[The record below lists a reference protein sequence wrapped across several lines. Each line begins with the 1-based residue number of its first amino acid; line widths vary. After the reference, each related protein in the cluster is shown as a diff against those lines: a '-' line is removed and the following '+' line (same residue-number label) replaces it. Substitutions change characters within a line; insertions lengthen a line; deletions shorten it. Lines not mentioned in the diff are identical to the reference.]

1 MSAAH
6 RPRPRVAVFSPN
18 LGAPSETFIRAHIER
33 LPLETVP
40 IYGNGWR
47 RADAHGPLW
56 PVLRFPGA
64 ALKRIFPPAG
74 RALYA
79 RSLARMLRRTEAD
92 VALAEYGITGAE
104 VLDACRLAGIP
115 LVAYFYGYEA
125 WRTSLVEQHLPAY
138 RRLFAGAAA
147 VVAVSDSIR
156 RRLLDWGAPAEKVH
170 HIVCGADPERFA
182 GAVPESAACHFVAV
196 GRFTAKKAPQ
206 STLRAF
212 GAAAADEP
220 AARLSMVGDGPL
232 LEATRR
238 LAAELGLQERV
249 SFLGVRPAEEVAR
262 LFRTARA
269 FVQHSVT
276 AADGDREG
284 TPVAILE
291 AQMAGL
297 PVVSTRHSGIPEI
310 VVDGETG
317 LLVDEGDDAAM
328 GKAMSK
334 LARDPALAGRLGRNA
349 RTRALKLYSLDG
361 SLADLARV
369 LQQAA
374 FGVVH

>member
-18 LGAPSETFIRAHIER
+18 QGAPSETFIRAHIER

-40 IYGNGWR
+40 IYGGGWR
-47 RADAHGPLW
+47 RSDERGPLW
-56 PVLRFPGA
+56 PFLRFPGA
-64 ALKRIFPPAG
+64 ALKRVFPPTG

-79 RSLARMLRRTEAD
+79 RSLARVLHRTRID

-104 VLDACRLAGIP
+104 ILDACRLAGIP
-115 LVAYFYGYEA
+115 LVAYFYGFEA

-147 VVAVSDSIR
+147 IVAVSDSIR
-156 RRLLDWGAPAEKVH
+156 RRLLDWGAPADKVH

-182 GAVPESAACHFVAV
+182 GAAPESAACHFVAV

-206 STLRAF
+206 LTLRAF
-212 GAAAADEP
+212 GAAAAVEP

-232 LEATRR
+232 LHATRR
-238 LAAELGLQERV
+238 LAAELGLEDRV
-249 SFLGVRPAEEVAR
+249 SFLGVRPPDEVAR
-262 LFRTARA
+262 LFRAARA

-317 LLVDEGDDAAM
+317 LLVDEGDAAAM
-328 GKAMSK
+328 GKAMTK
-334 LARDPALAGRLGRNA
+334 LAQDPALAGRLGRNA
-349 RTRALKLYSLDG
+349 RARALNLYSLDG
-361 SLADLARV
+361 SLADLTHV
-369 LQQAA
+369 LRRAA
-374 FGVVH
+374 SGVLH